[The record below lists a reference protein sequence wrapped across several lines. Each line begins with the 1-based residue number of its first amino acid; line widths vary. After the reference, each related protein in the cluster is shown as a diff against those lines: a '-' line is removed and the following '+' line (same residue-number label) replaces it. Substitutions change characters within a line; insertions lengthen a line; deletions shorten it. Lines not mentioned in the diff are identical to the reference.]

1 MLKLMKNTLTAITLV
16 LIVNVASFAQTP
28 SPAAQPRP
36 EDNYVTEKGFKSK
49 VFTITNRDVNQLSS
63 VLKPLLSGFKGA
75 MIVPN
80 GEFKTLTVRDFPE
93 NIATIE
99 EAVKRLDTPSA
110 PRRNIELHMH
120 ILVAS
125 NAGNTT
131 VKLPDELKDVI
142 AQLMGTLTY
151 KDYELA
157 TSVVQRLAETS
168 MGLRSSGTMEISGLA
183 PGPPKM
189 SVAYDYS
196 LNAVS
201 LVQNPTGAPTVQI
214 GQFAFSTG
222 AMADNVRAGVQ
233 TALNLRDG
241 EKVVVGTATIKD
253 RALIVV
259 LTAKV
264 LN

>member
-1 MLKLMKNTLTAITLV
+1 MLKLMKNTLTAIAL
-16 LIVNVASFAQTP
+16 LIIVNVASFAQTP

-75 MIVPN
+75 TISSN
-80 GEFKTLTVRDFPE
+80 NEFKTLTVRDFPE

-99 EAVKRLDTPSA
+99 EAIKRLDMPSA
-110 PRRNIELHMH
+110 ARPNIELHMYL
-120 ILVAS
+120 LVAS
-125 NAGNTT
+125 NTGAPAEQ
-131 VKLPDELKDVI
+131 VPAEIKDVI
-142 AQLMGTLTY
+142 TQLRGTLTY

-157 TSVVQRLAETS
+157 ASVVQRLTETPRGLRGSGTAQISGVQPGTPS
-168 MGLRSSGTMEISGLA
+168 MGVPYEYLISS
-183 PGPPKM
+183 
-189 SVAYDYS
+189 
-196 LNAVS
+196 VS
-201 LVQNPTGAPTVQI
+201 LAHNPGAAATIQI
-214 GQFAFSTG
+214 GEFFVATASEKE
-222 AMADNVRAGVQ
+222 RAQVQ

-241 EKVVVGTATIKD
+241 EKVVVGTATIRD

>member
-1 MLKLMKNTLTAITLV
+1 MLKLMKNTLTAIALV
-16 LIVNVASFAQTP
+16 IIVNVTLFAQTP

-49 VFTITNRDVNQLSS
+49 VFTITSRDVNQLSS

-80 GEFKTLTVRDFPE
+80 SEFKTLTVRDFPE
-93 NIATIE
+93 NIATVE
-99 EAVKRLDTPSA
+99 EAIKRLDMASA
-110 PRRNIELHMH
+110 ARPNIELHMFL
-120 ILVAS
+120 LVAS
-125 NAGNTT
+125 NTGATT
-131 VKLPDELKDVI
+131 TQVPAEIKDVI
-142 AQLMGTLTY
+142 TQLRGTLTY

-157 TSVVQRLAETS
+157 ASVVQRLTETPRGLRGSGVAQISSAQPGSPS
-168 MGLRSSGTMEISGLA
+168 MGVPYEYTIGSISLA
-183 PGPPKM
+183 SNPG
-189 SVAYDYS
+189 A
-196 LNAVS
+196 AA
-201 LVQNPTGAPTVQI
+201 TIQI
-214 GQFAFSTG
+214 GELYVGTASEKE
-222 AMADNVRAGVQ
+222 RAQVQ

-241 EKVVVGTATIKD
+241 EKVVVGTATIRD